1 MDTISKPP
9 GEPRLISDSGGGF
22 GRPAMRE
29 QLADPAVGLS
39 RQARQDVLEIEEGI
53 VAVQFG
59 RLDQT
64 HDGGGA
70 FAGTQAAGK

>member
-1 MDTISKPP
+1 M
-9 GEPRLISDSGGGF
+9 LSDSGGNL
-22 GRPAMRE
+22 GRPAMR
-29 QLADPAVGLS
+29 QQFADPAVGLS
-39 RQARQDVLEIEEGI
+39 RQAGEDVPQIEEGI

-70 FAGTQAAGK
+70 FAGAQAAGK